1 MARATIVLGAGGGTI
16 YESLFMGLPSIVVTT
31 AEHQTA
37 AARQLHQS
45 KLILWLGSTQSI
57 ATPAIRDTIKSW
69 VSKASD
75 KLPLEPGKLMNVVD
89 GQGLARIE
97 KVLENS

>member
-1 MARATIVLGAGGGTI
+1 
-16 YESLFMGLPSIVVTT
+16 
-31 AEHQTA
+31 
-37 AARQLHQS
+37 
-45 KLILWLGSTQSI
+45 GSTQSI